1 MKPSYDPIALSVPDE
16 EIDVDQDQLYWRG
29 SERFTGFTGE
39 MLEGGVYEF
48 QSFKD
53 GLLDGPSGRISPD
66 GDLIE
71 EEWFRGNHLY
81 GITREFRQ
89 DGTLATA
96 TGYQYGYPIWI
107 VRFDFDGTTVLATE
121 YPEPVY
127 GQPELIDILGSKRP
141 LPPLRGPEDAA
152 DFSKH

>member
-1 MKPSYDPIALSVPDE
+1 MKPSYDPIALSVPDDE
-16 EIDVDQDQLYWRG
+16 VDVAADQSYWRG

-39 MLEGGVYEF
+39 WLEGGVFEF

-53 GLLDGPSGRISPD
+53 GWLDGPSGRISSD

-71 EEWFRGNHLY
+71 EEWYQGNHLY
-81 GITREFRQ
+81 GITREFRH

-107 VRFDFDGTTVLATE
+107 VRFDFDGTTVLETE
-121 YPEPVY
+121 YPEPVE
-127 GQPELIDILGSKRP
+127 GQADFIRILSKDP

-152 DFSKH
+152 DLSKH